1 MKYLPALAF
10 FAVLLGTSAGSGGT
24 PVTFTPLNSCE
35 GVDFAAVSNGWL
47 DPGAAIDKQ
56 IQEHVTWMRARRP
69 GYKITPAG
77 RADIIKSM
85 ADNDQYKL
93 FAALN
98 EQPGLV
104 TYRLG
109 IYLPEGCR
117 MIFAGRE
124 ALRLKLRRPDG
135 VIVTV
140 ADGGVICPH
149 RAAPVNAWD
158 DTRLGQVVFTSQHNT
173 GKPGDWPNIA
183 IVLLPRSLLGSEVL
197 EVMPTERLEI
207 VHPQSRLSYK

>member
-1 MKYLPALAF
+1 MKSLPVLAF
-10 FAVLLGTSAGSGGT
+10 VAALLVASVGSAAA
-24 PVTFTPLNSCE
+24 PVTFTPLNTVE
-35 GVDFAAVSNGWL
+35 GIEFAAVSTGWL

-98 EQPGLV
+98 AQPTLV

-109 IYLPEGCR
+109 VYLPEGCR
-117 MIFAGRE
+117 LIFEGRE
-124 ALRLKLRRPDG
+124 ALRLKLRRADG
-135 VIVTV
+135 AIVTV
-140 ADGGVICPH
+140 ADGGIICPL

-158 DTRLGQVVFTSQHNT
+158 DTRQGRVVFTPQHNA

-183 IVLLPRSLLGSEVL
+183 IVLLPRALLGCEVL